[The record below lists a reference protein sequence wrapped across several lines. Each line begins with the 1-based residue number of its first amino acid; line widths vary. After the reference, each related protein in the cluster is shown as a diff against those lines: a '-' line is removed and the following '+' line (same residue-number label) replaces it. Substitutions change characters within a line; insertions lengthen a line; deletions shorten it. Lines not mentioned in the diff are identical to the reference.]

1 MGCTGTLVW
10 AVAVLLSAFLVFMA
24 AGRGRDYRRP
34 TSPAFLIPIASPAP
48 PPAFVAVAETISA
61 PVVVAVAEA
70 VSAHPTPVVPPAP
83 PELDILRG
91 RRCRTFQRRTGARR
105 RLRASEK
112 PECKSGDGARSQNKF
127 SHEVTLSKKQILATR
142 QR

>member
-1 MGCTGTLVW
+1 MTSSVIGCTGALVW
-10 AVAVLLSAFLVFMA
+10 AVRSSSPLEWPRLQA
-24 AGRGRDYRRP
+24 P

-142 QR
+142 KR